1 MALQKCPLYFGWLS
15 LSARKYGKQFEWH
28 YKSAPYILDSS
39 VFLPGNMVS
48 SLMALKKCPLYFG
61 WHSLS
66 ARKYG
71 KQFEWHYKSVPYI
84 LDGTVFL
91 AGNMASIINDL
102 AKVPPIFWMAQS
114 FCQERW
120 QAK

>member
-1 MALQKCPLYFGWLS
+1 MWINTYILYTRGFITTVIPILVSATPLYFGWLS

-91 AGNMASIINDL
+91 PKI
-102 AKVPPIFWMAQS
+102 
-114 FCQERW
+114 
-120 QAK
+120 